1 LNRIFAAML
10 FMALCCSFVVA
21 QDQKQDQQKAP
32 SASAATSAA
41 PAKPPEELARQY
53 VELWNTGDENAI
65 KQFPGFI
72 MHAQGPRILVQPAI
86 LSRVIGAWRKSMPDL
101 KFTIEDTIVQ
111 GDKVAMRLAF
121 TGSYK
126 ERLFPATGDPAV
138 TPRHVRSTEMLFFR
152 IEKGKIAEIWE
163 EYNEMIM
170 RLQMGGQWRSNA
182 ELEAQAKPSH
192 EAPPKVEIP
201 PPPQ

>member
-1 LNRIFAAML
+1 MNRLFAAMV
-10 FMALCCSFVVA
+10 FMALCCSFLIA
-21 QDQKQDQQKAP
+21 QNQKQDQQKAAP
-32 SASAATSAA
+32 ASAAASAA
-41 PAKPPEELARQY
+41 PAKTPEELARQY

-65 KQFPGFI
+65 KQFPGFV
-72 MHAQGPRILVQPAI
+72 MHAQGPRILVQAAI

-101 KFTIEDTIVQ
+101 KFTIEDTVVQ
-111 GDKVAMRLAF
+111 GDKVAMRLSF

-126 ERLFPATGDPAV
+126 ERLFPSTGDPALN
-138 TPRHVRSTEMLFFR
+138 PRRVRSTEMLFFR

-182 ELEAQAKPSH
+182 ELAAQARPSH
-192 EAPPKVEIP
+192 DAPKVEIP